1 MRKLILL
8 NVIILFLS
16 TINSTAQEKLKDTL
30 FFKLDGK
37 YVFESEYDQNFYLL
51 EDSSDIGRGTF
62 LFEKIKVEKSK
73 HPREI
78 LCLKKYVQSSKYY
91 NRHKT
96 VKLNDYKLWEHF
108 VIYTIYLVK
117 KNKITTEY
125 IQVYPTVQRVV

>member
-1 MRKLILL
+1 MRKLILI

-30 FFKLDGK
+30 FFQLDGK
-37 YVFESEYDQNFYLL
+37 YIFESEYDQNFYLL
-51 EDSSDIGRGTF
+51 EDSSDIGRGIF

-96 VKLNDYKLWEHF
+96 VKLNDYQLWEHL
-108 VIYTIYLVK
+108 VNYTIYLVK

-125 IQVYPTVQRVV
+125 IQVYPTIQIE